1 MPHVDPD
8 RRRRGHDEKAV
19 VLDSNPARP
28 KLDVSAEARQPN
40 PASPLSSGRR
50 TPRSKVNTRR
60 TTAGGHVYD
69 AKAVARSRSGDGRS
83 GSKQAIPRVRAK
95 REPDF
100 LAQVRH
106 PDYIF
111 DQFDVS
117 QTGCK
122 QDQLRRLACS
132 MGAGVFVRRG
142 TGRGKGG
149 GAAARTM

>member
-1 MPHVDPD
+1 MPHVDP
-8 RRRRGHDEKAV
+8 DEKAV

-122 QDQLRRLACS
+122 QRPTS
-132 MGAGVFVRRG
+132 
-142 TGRGKGG
+142 
-149 GAAARTM
+149 